1 MNIEQVKKRLEIM
14 ADAIEENKE
23 YLSDL
28 DSEIGDGD
36 HGFNM
41 AKGFGVIREDLK
53 SDYND
58 LKSLFMKIST
68 DLISKVGGASGPL
81 YGTFFL
87 RFAGNLTG
95 KTELTREDF
104 NKSFELGV
112 EGVKMRGKAGI
123 GDKTMIDVLEPVS
136 IALNQGKDFSDI
148 IKLAEE
154 KRDYTKEIKA
164 NKGRASYLGERSIG
178 HLDPGATSSC
188 ILIQKAL
195 EE

>member
-1 MNIEQVKKRLEIM
+1 MDIESVKNKINIM
-14 ADAIEENKE
+14 ADAIIENKE

-41 AKGFGVIREDLK
+41 AKGFSAIKKDMD
-53 SDYND
+53 SDYKD
-58 LKSLFMKIST
+58 LKSLFMKLST

-87 RFAGNLTG
+87 RFAGNLAG
-95 KTELTREDF
+95 KTELTRKDF
-104 NKSFELGV
+104 NESFKLGV
-112 EGVKMRGKAGI
+112 DGVKMRGKANI
-123 GDKTMIDVLEPVS
+123 GDKTMVDVLEPVS
-136 IALNQGKDFSDI
+136 EALNEDKDLKDV

-154 KRDYTKEIKA
+154 KKEYTKGIKA
-164 NKGRASYLGERSIG
+164 NKGRAAYVGERSIG
-178 HLDPGATSSC
+178 HIDPGAASSY
-188 ILIQKAL
+188 ILIERAL

>member
-1 MNIEQVKKRLEIM
+1 M